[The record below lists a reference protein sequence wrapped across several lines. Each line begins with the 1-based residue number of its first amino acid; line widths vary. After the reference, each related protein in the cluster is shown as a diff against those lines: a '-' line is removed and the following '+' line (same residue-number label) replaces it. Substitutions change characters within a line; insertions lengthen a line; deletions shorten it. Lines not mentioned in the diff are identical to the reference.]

1 MKSGAEGRKTTLQ
14 NAPVLKKINH
24 NFFDRPPFL
33 GKFPICI
40 DHAWLRARRHL
51 ATSTLL
57 PQPMPRH
64 LTSMPGH
71 RTPDTGHRTLDTGP
85 WTLDLGHWTLDI
97 GHWTLDIGYWTG
109 DRGQGTGDRGQGTGD
124 RGQGTGDSDRRWL
137 ASAAANL
144 LRRSSGWPSRRAP
157 SLLTPAR
164 ARAMT
169 EMKRGSESQF
179 HKSSIHSPLP
189 SPELQHYKPQSVR
202 MNSNQ

>member
-1 MKSGAEGRKTTLQ
+1 MPGKLAEIRTSGNENNSCRVRGEGGSMPLFDAATAFPA
-14 NAPVLKKINH
+14 APNPAPTPEFKH
-24 NFFDRPPFL
+24 
-33 GKFPICI
+33 PI
-40 DHAWLRARRHL
+40 
-51 ATSTLL
+51 T
-57 PQPMPRH
+57 MPRH
-64 LTSMPGH
+64 LTSMHGH
-71 RTPDTGHRTLDTGP
+71 RTPDTGHRTLDIGHRTLDLGP
-85 WTLDLGHWTLDI
+85 WTLDLGPWTLDLGPWTLDI
-97 GHWTLDIGYWTG
+97 GHWTLDIGYWIL
-109 DRGQGTGDRGQGTGD
+109 D